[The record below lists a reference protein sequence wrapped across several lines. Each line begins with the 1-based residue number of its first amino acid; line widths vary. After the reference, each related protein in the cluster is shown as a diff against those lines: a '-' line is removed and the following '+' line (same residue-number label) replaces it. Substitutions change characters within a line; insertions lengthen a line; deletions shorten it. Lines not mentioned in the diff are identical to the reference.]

1 MEVTRYDDG
10 LWRWTTFY
18 DEWRDEVGCVY
29 YEGSDAVVLI
39 DPLVPSEP
47 SEAARFWEALDRD
60 VGRLGLPVHVY
71 ITVFWHARSAGEIVG
86 RYDGFLHSTSRA
98 RAANERRTGV
108 EPVVFRPGDPL
119 PGGIEALATGRATE
133 VAYWIPAHGTLI
145 PGDVLLGAAD
155 GGVRLCP
162 ESWLPSGIDHGRLRM
177 ALQPLLGLPVER
189 ILVSHG
195 APVTERARARLA
207 AALDGG

>member
-18 DEWRDEVGCVY
+18 DEWREEVGCVY
-29 YEGSDAVVLI
+29 VEGPDAVVLI
-39 DPLVPSEP
+39 DPLVPSGA
-47 SEAARFWEALDRD
+47 SEASRFWKALDRD

-71 ITVFWHARSAGEIVG
+71 ITVFWHARSAGEIVR
-86 RYDGFLHSTSRA
+86 RYDGHLHSTSRA

-108 EPVVFRPGDPL
+108 EPVVFRPGDAL
-119 PGGIEALATGRATE
+119 PGGIEALATGRSTE
-133 VAYWIPAHGTLI
+133 VAYWIPVHGTLV
-145 PGDVLLGAAD
+145 PGDVLLGDDD

-162 ESWLPSGIDHGRLRM
+162 KSWLPTGVDHARLRT
-177 ALQPLLGLPVER
+177 ALEPLLDLPIAR

-195 APVTERARARLA
+195 APVTEDAPARLA
-207 AALDGG
+207 AALTGM